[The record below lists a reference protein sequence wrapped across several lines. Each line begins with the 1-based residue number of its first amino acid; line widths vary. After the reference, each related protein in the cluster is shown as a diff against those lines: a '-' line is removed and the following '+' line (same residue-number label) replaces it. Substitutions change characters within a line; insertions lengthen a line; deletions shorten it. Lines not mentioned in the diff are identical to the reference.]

1 MAWIVSADKPIIDR
15 LGTTSDTLT
24 SRGGLALFS
33 RYLRGIGILP
43 ELGRVFGSLR
53 RSGKGQ
59 PVGELFHQ
67 ILCFFMDGTSRHLV
81 YFDALKDDA
90 GYAGAIE
97 TAPAKMASS
106 HMIKRFF
113 QAFKGP
119 QTWLFRRVLQQLF
132 LWRLR
137 KTQPQVIV
145 LGIDTM
151 VMDNDE
157 ALERHGVEPT
167 YKKVKGFQPLQITWG
182 RFVVDAVF
190 RGGSKHSN
198 AGEAVAHAVRHLAS
212 RIRKQHGDAMPI
224 IVRMDSGFFDQKLF
238 GLFEDLKIGY
248 VCSGKLYEDIRA
260 YAERADRSQWSEH
273 QNKEQAW
280 QYLEFGDR
288 RKSWT
293 RGRRAFYT
301 RPVYE
306 GEQRLLAFARPD
318 NVIYTNLGRGEAI
331 DTLLEAAGHGGAVE
345 PSRIIELHH
354 GRGADEL
361 VHRSLKEF
369 ASEMLPFKGFAP
381 NSAFYYTMLVAHF
394 LFESFKE
401 AVTAPV
407 IPVTVR
413 PTRLRR
419 TLIDFAA
426 KLVRTGGTRILK
438 VTAATM
444 KRLDLHELWRRSGSP
459 PPFAWA

>member
-1 MAWIVSADKPIIDR
+1 MAQSPFADKPIIDR
-15 LGTTSDTLT
+15 LDTTSDTLT
-24 SRGGLALFS
+24 SRGGLTLVS
-33 RYLRGIGILP
+33 RYLRGIGLMP
-43 ELGRVFGSLR
+43 EMDRVFGSLR

-81 YFDALKDDA
+81 RFDAVKEDE
-90 GYAGAIE
+90 GYAAAIE
-97 TAPAKMASS
+97 TAREKMASS

-113 QAFKGP
+113 CAFKGP

-137 KTQPQVIV
+137 QLQPQVIV

-157 ALERHGVEPT
+157 ALKRHGVEPT
-167 YKKVKGFQPLQITWG
+167 YKQVKGFQPLQITWG

-198 AGEAVAHAVRHLAS
+198 AGDAVANAVRHLVS
-212 RIRKQHGDAMPI
+212 RIRMQHGNDMPI
-224 IVRMDSGFFDQKLF
+224 VVRTDSGFFDQKLF
-238 GLFEDLKIGY
+238 SVFEDLRVGY
-248 VCSGKLYEDIRA
+248 ICSGKLYADIRA
-260 YAERADRSQWSEH
+260 YAAQADASLWCAH

-288 RKSWT
+288 RGNWI
-293 RGRRAFYT
+293 RGRRALYT

-318 NVIYTNLGRGEAI
+318 NVIYTNLGRGDAI
-331 DTLLEAAGHGGAVE
+331 DALLERAGRREWLDA
-345 PSRIIELHH
+345 SRIIELHH

-369 ASEMLPFKGFAP
+369 ASEMLPFKRFAP

-401 AVTAPV
+401 DVTAPV
-407 IPVTVR
+407 VAVTVR

-426 KLVRTGGTRILK
+426 KLVRTGGQRILK

-444 KRLDLHELWRRSGSP
+444 KQLDLHELWRRSGSP
-459 PPFAWA
+459 PSFVWS

>member
-1 MAWIVSADKPIIDR
+1 MDRFRAADKPIIDR
-15 LGTTSDTLT
+15 LDITPDTLT

-33 RYLRGIGILP
+33 RYLRGIGLLP
-43 ELGRVFGSLR
+43 ELDRVFGSLR
-53 RSGKGQ
+53 RSGKGR

-81 YFDALKDDA
+81 HFDAVRKDE
-90 GYAGAIE
+90 GYAAAIE
-97 TAPAKMASS
+97 TAREKMASS

-113 QAFKGP
+113 YAFTGP

-137 KTQPQVIV
+137 QVQPQVIV

-157 ALERHGVEPT
+157 APKRHGVEPT
-167 YKKVKGFQPLQITWG
+167 YKQVKGFQPLQITWG
-182 RFVVDAVF
+182 RFIVDAVF

-198 AGEAVAHAVRHLAS
+198 AGDAVANAVRHLVR
-212 RIRKQHGDAMPI
+212 RIRKEHGDCVPI
-224 IVRMDSGFFDQKLF
+224 ILRTDSGFFDQKLF
-238 GLFEDLKIGY
+238 ALFEDLKLGY
-248 VCSGKLYEDIRA
+248 VCSGKLYKDITA
-260 YAERADRSQWSEH
+260 YAAEADSSLWRAH

-288 RKSWT
+288 RKSWA
-293 RGRRAFYT
+293 RGRRALYT

-318 NVIYTNLGRGEAI
+318 NVIYTNLGRGDVI
-331 DTLLEAAGHGGAVE
+331 DTFLQVAGCCELME

-401 AVTAPV
+401 DVTAPV
-407 IPVTVR
+407 VAVTVR

-426 KLVRTGGTRILK
+426 KLVRTGGQRILK

-444 KRLDLHELWRRSGSP
+444 KQLDLHELWRRSGSP
-459 PPFAWA
+459 PSFVWS